1 MQYKIAKELLKTKYR
16 REMWKNVKRIV
27 KNIEKVLP
35 IKSAYVLGS
44 FTTKKSRPA
53 DIDFILLL
61 QTEENNKKAEWSVDL
76 VIAPDNKYGKFC
88 LEDADQWVKERYGLK
103 KSAMIKLK

>member
-1 MQYKIAKELLKTKYR
+1 
-16 REMWKNVKRIV
+16 MWENVKIIV
-27 KNIEKVLP
+27 KKIEKILP
-35 IKSAYVLGS
+35 IKSAYILGS

-61 QTEENNKKAEWSVDL
+61 QTKENNKKAKWSVDL
-76 VIAPDNKYGKFC
+76 VIAPDNDYGKYR
-88 LEDADQWVKERYGLK
+88 LADADQWVKEKYGLK